1 VEHQFGG
8 VQSKEKAEWMTGVV
22 ENFFYENDN
31 LISEEVADYIGEML
45 DNEFNS
51 ICEDGS
57 LEELS
62 NKLCCFFNAIN
73 NGKEDEVIADL
84 EKIKSNDAVSKS
96 KKGPK
101 PKAVDEVDLLT
112 EDLGNAA
119 LGSSQESVRK
129 PRNEPDEDGWIT
141 VGKK

>member
-1 VEHQFGG
+1 
-8 VQSKEKAEWMTGVV
+8 M
-22 ENFFYENDN
+22 
-31 LISEEVADYIGEML
+31 ADYIGEML

-73 NGKEDEVIADL
+73 NGKEDEVIVDL